1 MSTLLASALLTV
13 THALCDLPEVVC
25 SFADA
30 PAHLQVVVSAPIT
43 LSQPFHLHNLP
54 YPVNIVGNERAAL
67 RGSGRL
73 IDIVS
78 ATVTITNLLI
88 AGDGRGDEELAEP
101 EDGCANS
108 GLVRVRNSQL
118 TLASSIIEGGA
129 APGNGGGICAEN
141 SELRV
146 EESAIRSNR
155 ARYHGGG
162 IYAYRSSVIL
172 SNVVISANAG
182 GGIAAFAGELEVDG
196 FLVTA
201 NKHYGIYIAES
212 IRPHQLASGTI
223 AANGLAGLVARE
235 AGVYLRH
242 VLIKQNGTYGVKVS
256 HQASAQL
263 NHVTIRNHRVGLYV
277 NDFDAN
283 VNLFGTWLRENKM
296 NCLGEAI
303 YPTFSVSD
311 DGSCV
316 GLFPLRFRARGD
328 APSCKSW
335 LASAIPEPLCLSAA
349 DAQGRPYGGQC
360 AIGALAC
367 R

>member
-13 THALCDLPEVVC
+13 THALCDLPEVAC
-25 SFADA
+25 SLADV
-30 PAHLQVVVSAPIT
+30 PAHLQVFVNAPIT
-43 LSQPFHLHNLP
+43 LSQPFRLHNLP
-54 YPVNIVGNERAAL
+54 YPAKIAGSERAAL

-78 ATVTITNLLI
+78 ATVTITNLVI
-88 AGDGRGDEELAEP
+88 AGDGRGDEAYAEP

-108 GLVRVRNSQL
+108 GLVRVRDGQL
-118 TLASSIIEGGA
+118 TLASSVIEGGA

-146 EESAIRSNR
+146 EGSAIRSNR

-162 IYAYRSSVIL
+162 IAAYRSSVIL

-182 GGIAAFAGELEVDG
+182 GGIAAFAGEIDADG

-201 NKHYGIYIAES
+201 NKYYGIYIAES
-212 IRPHQLASGTI
+212 IRPHQLVSGTI

-235 AGVYLRH
+235 AGAYLRH
-242 VLIKQNGTYGVKVS
+242 VLVKQNGAYGVKVG

-277 NDFDAN
+277 DDFSAS
-283 VNLFGTWLRENKM
+283 VNLFGVWLRENEM

-311 DGSCV
+311 DRSCV
-316 GLFPLRFRARGD
+316 GLFPLRFRAYGD

-335 LASAIPEPLCLSAA
+335 LASAIPAPLCLSTA
-349 DAQGRPYGGQC
+349 DAQYGGRC

-367 R
+367 Q

>member
-13 THALCDLPEVVC
+13 THALCDLPEVAC
-25 SFADA
+25 SLADV
-30 PAHLQVVVSAPIT
+30 PAHLQVFVNAPIT
-43 LSQPFHLHNLP
+43 LSQPFRLHNLP
-54 YPVNIVGNERAAL
+54 YPAKIAGSERAAL

-78 ATVTITNLLI
+78 ATVTITNLVI
-88 AGDGRGDEELAEP
+88 AGDGRGHEAHVEP
-101 EDGCANS
+101 EDGCTNS
-108 GLVRVRNSQL
+108 GLVRVRDGQL
-118 TLASSIIEGGA
+118 TLASSVIEGGA

-146 EESAIRSNR
+146 EGSAIRINR

-162 IYAYRSSVIL
+162 IAAYRSSVIL

-182 GGIAAFAGELEVDG
+182 GGIAAFAGEIDADG

-201 NKHYGIYIAES
+201 NKYYGIYIAES
-212 IRPHQLASGTI
+212 IRPHQLVSGTI

-235 AGVYLRH
+235 AGAYLRH
-242 VLIKQNGTYGVKVS
+242 VLVKQNGAYGVKVG

-277 NDFDAN
+277 DDFSAS
-283 VNLFGTWLRENKM
+283 VNLFGVWLRENEM

-311 DGSCV
+311 DRSCV
-316 GLFPLRFRARGD
+316 GLFPLRFRAYGD

-335 LASAIPEPLCLSAA
+335 LASAIPAPLCLSTA
-349 DAQGRPYGGQC
+349 DAQYGGRC

-367 R
+367 Q